1 MNFFNY
7 IVHIWRIKT
16 YSQPLD
22 IIRHSPQ
29 FEKEYDL
36 QDAEYQHHKPEDN
49 GDCFHSI

>member
-1 MNFFNY
+1 MDLFDY
-7 IVHIWRIKT
+7 IVYICRIKMCGQF
-16 YSQPLD
+16 SN